1 MKKFFLLAAVMFA
14 AFTMQAQRINVQ
26 EGTIKMT
33 KKMQVAGY
41 SVNMTSVDA
50 ETIEAALK
58 NKFEKD
64 NKMKGSKGDGGY
76 RAYLAQPFADFGTA
90 NYDIYWKA
98 EKVGKKNNASVDIKM
113 IVSSGNM
120 NTITSQNDP
129 ETAARVKIFL
139 TDFVK
144 YVNDFSLNQELN
156 TLNAQLEKLNGEKAS
171 LLDKQT
177 KSEKDIEQLQ
187 NQLEKEQKEI
197 EGYKKQISDKDA
209 SIKELENQIHAVKK
223 QL

>member
-177 KSEKDIEQLQ
+177 KSEKDIVKLQ
-187 NQLEKEQKEI
+187 NQIEKEQKEI

>member
-1 MKKFFLLAAVMFA
+1 MKKFFLLAAVLFA

-26 EGTIKMT
+26 EGTVKMT

-41 SVNMTSVDA
+41 SVNLTSVDA
-50 ETIEAALK
+50 VTVEEALK
-58 NKFEKD
+58 AKFEKD

-98 EKVGKKNNASVDIKM
+98 EKVGKKNNASVDLKM
-113 IVSSGNM
+113 IVSTGNM

-139 TDFVK
+139 SEFVK
-144 YVNDFSLNQELN
+144 YVNEYSLNQELN
-156 TLNAQLEKLNGEKAS
+156 TLNEQLEKLNAEKKS
-171 LLDKQT
+171 LLDKQA
-177 KSEKDIEQLQ
+177 KSEKDIEKLQ
-187 NQLEKEQKEI
+187 GQIEKEQQSISE
-197 EGYKKQISDKDA
+197 YKKQISDKDA